1 MQDLSNIM
9 VNYLRMNGI
18 KISNSTRK
26 NLRRNIENT
35 FGDEITFVT
44 VSNNLLLY
52 PTSMS
57 KEKIFQELYKS
68 REEKNGIANAANI
81 IRKEIKDLTDELP
94 WPPQPTDLE
103 PDKFII
109 PSNLEAFL
117 LYLFGGKED
126 DELSSRNSRYQ
137 HSLAQDLI
145 YTVTGGRVK
154 TPKSLLLPSVVIA
167 LTNNTE
173 IITILNRLG
182 HGVSYSILSEML
194 TENAYKVAEQQTDA
208 DVILPE
214 ATAKEQFTIYV
225 ADNIDRAEETLTG
238 MTIYFHSDILCFI
251 DCLEFC

>member
-1 MQDLSNIM
+1 M
-9 VNYLRMNGI
+9 
-18 KISNSTRK
+18 
-26 NLRRNIENT
+26 
-35 FGDEITFVT
+35 
-44 VSNNLLLY
+44 
-52 PTSMS
+52 
-57 KEKIFQELYKS
+57 
-68 REEKNGIANAANI
+68 
-81 IRKEIKDLTDELP
+81 
-94 WPPQPTDLE
+94 
-103 PDKFII
+103 
-109 PSNLEAFL
+109 EAFL

-126 DELSSRNSRYQ
+126 GELGSWNSRYQ

-154 TPKSLLLPSVVIA
+154 TPKRLLLPSVVKA

-194 TENAYKVAEQQTDA
+194 TENTYKVAEQQTDA

-214 ATAKEQFTIYV
+214 ATAKEQSIIYV
-225 ADNIDRAEETLTG
+225 ADNIDRAEKSLTG

>member
-1 MQDLSNIM
+1 MESRYQTQQEKTYVEILKICLVMRSHLLLLQSN
-9 VNYLRMNGI
+9 
-18 KISNSTRK
+18 K
-26 NLRRNIENT
+26 
-35 FGDEITFVT
+35 
-44 VSNNLLLY
+44 LLLY

-81 IRKEIKDLTDELP
+81 IRKEIKDLRDELP
-94 WPPQPTDLE
+94 WLPQPADLE

-117 LYLFGGKED
+117 LYLFGIFI
-126 DELSSRNSRYQ
+126 Y
-137 HSLAQDLI
+137 LI
-145 YTVTGGRVK
+145 
-154 TPKSLLLPSVVIA
+154 
-167 LTNNTE
+167 
-173 IITILNRLG
+173 
-182 HGVSYSILSEML
+182 SISEML

-214 ATAKEQFTIYV
+214 ATAKEQFDIYV

>member
-1 MQDLSNIM
+1 M
-9 VNYLRMNGI
+9 
-18 KISNSTRK
+18 
-26 NLRRNIENT
+26 
-35 FGDEITFVT
+35 
-44 VSNNLLLY
+44 
-52 PTSMS
+52 
-57 KEKIFQELYKS
+57 
-68 REEKNGIANAANI
+68 
-81 IRKEIKDLTDELP
+81 
-94 WPPQPTDLE
+94 
-103 PDKFII
+103 
-109 PSNLEAFL
+109 EAFL

-154 TPKSLLLPSVVIA
+154 TPKSLLLPSFVKA

-194 TENAYKVAEQQTDA
+194 TESAHKVAEQQTDG

-225 ADNIDRAEETLTG
+225 ADHIDRAEETLMERPTKL
-238 MTIYFHSDILCFI
+238 TILSSRTYRDNFKRLAEVNLLVLKENVGDDLLNHMYRHQNLIIVIQSA
-251 DCLEFC
+251 